1 MCNSVLCLLQYIKP
15 GAGQLRNLESKIV
28 HPERICNTRVA
39 AGFHTYVRTHIAI
52 LATQVQPTTIINYS
66 RPAGPGSQATRQTTD
81 PDQ

>member
-66 RPAGPGSQATRQTTD
+66 RPAGPGQVARQTTD